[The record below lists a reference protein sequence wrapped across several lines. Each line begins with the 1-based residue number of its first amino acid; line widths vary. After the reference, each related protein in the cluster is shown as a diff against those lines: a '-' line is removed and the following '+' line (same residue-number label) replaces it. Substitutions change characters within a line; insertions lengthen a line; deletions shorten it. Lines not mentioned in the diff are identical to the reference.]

1 MNKFGTLK
9 LKVLQKLTE
18 AYANGNK
25 DEIKDILKIV
35 TSDKNFKDM
44 YLFYEDIENKH
55 IENISEAREYVE
67 DIEPII
73 KEKSR
78 KISKFCKSLN
88 ETLSDVNV
96 SENELYSTI
105 DVLLENYT
113 LRNIDKRIRAKT
125 KLIDYLTKKK
135 DTQNPIGTV
144 FTTNENLLHTVLAN
158 NFNTLYDEMLNEEQK
173 EELKK
178 ILAIT
183 NEELETNFKTLK
195 TEVHE
200 KLTNLLSEEKSGD
213 VVNKL
218 NDAISQL
225 TTMDVSKFNYY
236 KLTQL
241 KNGL

>member
-44 YLFYEDIENKH
+44 YLFYEDIENKY
-55 IENISEAREYVE
+55 IENINEAREYVE

-88 ETLSDVNV
+88 ESLSNINV
-96 SENELYSTI
+96 PENELYSTI

-113 LRNIDKRIRAKT
+113 LRNVDKRIRAKT
-125 KLIDYLTKKK
+125 KLVDYLTKKK
-135 DTQNPIGTV
+135 NVQGPVGSV

-158 NFNTLYDEMLNEEQK
+158 NFNTLYDEMLNEDQK
-173 EELKK
+173 EELRK

-183 NEELETNFKTLK
+183 NEELETNFKTLR

-200 KLTNLLSEEKSGD
+200 KLTNLLSEEKNSD

-218 NDAISQL
+218 NDAINQL
-225 TTMDVSKFNYY
+225 TTMDISKFNYY